1 MGRCCKRIKEHVG
14 YDEIGRR
21 VDLMNKEDLQRIAAV
36 DAKQSIKNQ
45 IMTIYERNNIP
56 NLNGFKL
63 TWDEICKDTEGLE
76 DEIMELMKHPRKYKA
91 MLKVIR
97 YFNNMM

>member
-1 MGRCCKRIKEHVG
+1 
-14 YDEIGRR
+14 
-21 VDLMNKEDLQRIAAV
+21 MNKEDLQRIAVV

-76 DEIMELMKHPRKYKA
+76 DEIMELMKHPRKYKS

-97 YFNNMM
+97 YFNNMMY

>member
-1 MGRCCKRIKEHVG
+1 
-14 YDEIGRR
+14 
-21 VDLMNKEDLQRIAAV
+21 MNKEDLQRIVAV

-45 IMTIYERNNIP
+45 IMTVYERNNIP

-76 DEIMELMKHPRKYKA
+76 YEIMELMKHPRKYKA

>member
-1 MGRCCKRIKEHVG
+1 
-14 YDEIGRR
+14 
-21 VDLMNKEDLQRIAAV
+21 MNKEDLQRIAAV

-45 IMTIYERNNIP
+45 IMTVYERNNIP

-91 MLKVIR
+91 VLKVIR

>member
-1 MGRCCKRIKEHVG
+1 
-14 YDEIGRR
+14 
-21 VDLMNKEDLQRIAAV
+21 MNKEDLQRIAAV

-45 IMTIYERNNIP
+45 IMTIYERNSIP

-76 DEIMELMKHPRKYKA
+76 NEIMELMKHPRKYKA

>member
-1 MGRCCKRIKEHVG
+1 
-14 YDEIGRR
+14 
-21 VDLMNKEDLQRIAAV
+21 MNKEDLQRIAAV

-91 MLKVIR
+91 MLKIIR
-97 YFNNMM
+97 YFNNMMQGVNQYGKM

>member
-1 MGRCCKRIKEHVG
+1 MQNLIIMIYRKE
-14 YDEIGRR
+14 
-21 VDLMNKEDLQRIAAV
+21 VDFMNKEDLQRIAAV